1 MYRFLLISSAMKKVT
16 LVLLALIVSLGAVRA
31 QERKFS
37 TYYYQRASLF
47 EKMTNKSNGIIF
59 IGDSITDGGEW
70 CTLFNNPSIFNFGIS
85 GDGTEG
91 ILARIGTAARL
102 TPKKLF
108 MMIGIND
115 LAKGMSPDT
124 IAKNIEKITDELKA
138 KSPRTTVYLQSV
150 LPVNASLK
158 MFDNHVNKGA
168 QIIALNKLIKSLC
181 ERKGYVF
188 IDLYSA
194 FKQPDSDLMSTKYT
208 NDGLHLLGDG
218 YLLWSSLIKE
228 YIK

>member
-1 MYRFLLISSAMKKVT
+1 MKKVT
-16 LVLLALIVSLGAVRA
+16 LLLLALIVSLGAVRA

-124 IAKNIEKITDELKA
+124 IARNIEKITDELKA

-194 FKQPDSDLMSTKYT
+194 FKQPDSDLMNTKYT

-218 YLLWSSLIKE
+218 YLLWSSLIKK
-228 YIK
+228 YVK